1 MSKYIRDVFSDY
13 KNNNNLL
20 DAVVENVT
28 LYKKHNKLNITIASE
43 KQIRLGEI
51 VSFEDYLIKRFSLE
65 NARLEIN
72 YNNVEIEE
80 NVSRDW
86 PNIISY
92 IAR

>member
-20 DAVVENVT
+20 DATVENVT
-28 LYKKHNKLNITIASE
+28 LYKKHNKLNVTIASE

-72 YNNVEIEE
+72 YNNVENGKEIIQEMIEKLPI
-80 NVSRDW
+80 NM
-86 PNIISY
+86 
-92 IAR
+92 